1 MEITD
6 MANTNAKR
14 RKKQSKQRSKVS
26 MLKARDETR
35 KMSAAAAEA
44 NASTARAA
52 TDLMR
57 GQFETVQRAWEVA
70 AEAARNVAARPI
82 DQLSRASGLVGKN
95 GNVGMQQS
103 LRNVETVMES
113 GTVIASAIHNITQE
127 VLELTSNRLQ
137 QNMNIMDA
145 LAKCRSP
152 EEFVRTQSEFVRAQ
166 IGDYVQSTRRIAEI
180 SLDMADEAADN
191 VDRSVRQG

>member
-1 MEITD
+1 
-6 MANTNAKR
+6 MANTNGKR
-14 RKKQSKQRSKVS
+14 RKRQGEQRRKVS

-35 KMSAAAAEA
+35 RMSAAAANA
-44 NASTARAA
+44 SASTARAA

-95 GNVGMQQS
+95 GDLGMQQS

-113 GTVIASAIHNITQE
+113 GTAFASAIHNISRE
-127 VLELTSNRLQ
+127 VVELTSNRLQ
-137 QNMNIMDA
+137 QNMNVIDA
-145 LAKCRSP
+145 LTKCRSP
-152 EEFVRTQSEFVRAQ
+152 EEFVRTQSEFVRQQ

-180 SLDMADEAADN
+180 SLDMADQAADKAS
-191 VDRSVRQG
+191 RSVGQR

>member
-1 MEITD
+1 
-6 MANTNAKR
+6 
-14 RKKQSKQRSKVS
+14 

-35 KMSAAAAEA
+35 RMSAAAANA
-44 NASTARAA
+44 SASTARAA

-95 GNVGMQQS
+95 GDLGMQQS

-113 GTVIASAIHNITQE
+113 GTAFASAIHNISRE
-127 VLELTSNRLQ
+127 VVELTSNRLQ
-137 QNMNIMDA
+137 QNMNVIDA

-152 EEFVRTQSEFVRAQ
+152 EEFVRTQSDFVRQQ

-180 SLDMADEAADN
+180 SLDMADQAADKAS
-191 VDRSVRQG
+191 RSVGQR

>member
-1 MEITD
+1 
-6 MANTNAKR
+6 MANTNGKR
-14 RKKQSKQRSKVS
+14 RKRQGEQRRKVS

-35 KMSAAAAEA
+35 RMSAAAANA
-44 NASTARAA
+44 SASTARAA

-57 GQFETVQRAWEVA
+57 GQFETVQRAWVVA

-95 GNVGMQQS
+95 GDLGMQQS

-113 GTVIASAIHNITQE
+113 GTAFASAIHNISRE
-127 VLELTSNRLQ
+127 VVELTSNRLQ
-137 QNMNIMDA
+137 QNMNVIDA
-145 LAKCRSP
+145 LTKCRSP
-152 EEFVRTQSEFVRAQ
+152 EEFVRTQSEFVRQQ

-180 SLDMADEAADN
+180 SLDMADQAADKAS
-191 VDRSVRQG
+191 RSVGQR

>member
-1 MEITD
+1 
-6 MANTNAKR
+6 MANTKAKR
-14 RKKQSKQRSKVS
+14 RKKQGGQRTKLSL
-26 MLKARDETR
+26 LKARDETR
-35 KMSAAAAEA
+35 KMSAATADASE
-44 NASTARAA
+44 STARAA

-103 LRNVETVMES
+103 LTNVETVMES

>member
-1 MEITD
+1 
-6 MANTNAKR
+6 MATTNGKR
-14 RKKQSKQRSKVS
+14 PKRQAGQKRKVS
-26 MLKARDETR
+26 MLRARDETR
-35 KMSAAAAEA
+35 RMSAAAAA
-44 NASTARAA
+44 ASASTARPA

-95 GNVGMQQS
+95 GDLGMQQS

-113 GTVIASAIHNITQE
+113 GTAIASAIHNISRE
-127 VLELTSNRLQ
+127 FVELTGNRLQ
-137 QNMNIMDA
+137 QNMNVIDA
-145 LAKCRSP
+145 LTKCRSP
-152 EEFVRTQSEFVRAQ
+152 EEFVRTQSEFVRQQ

-180 SLDMADEAADN
+180 SLDMADQAADKAS
-191 VDRSVRQG
+191 RSVGQR

>member
-1 MEITD
+1 

-14 RKKQSKQRSKVS
+14 RKKQGKQRRKVS

-70 AEAARNVAARPI
+70 AEAARDVAARPI

-113 GTVIASAIHNITQE
+113 GTVIASAIHNSPGTYEQP
-127 VLELTSNRLQ
+127 
-137 QNMNIMDA
+137 
-145 LAKCRSP
+145 LAA
-152 EEFVRTQSEFVRAQ
+152 EYEYYGRARK
-166 IGDYVQSTRRIAEI
+166 VSLARRIRTNPE
-180 SLDMADEAADN
+180 
-191 VDRSVRQG
+191 

>member
-1 MEITD
+1 
-6 MANTNAKR
+6 
-14 RKKQSKQRSKVS
+14 

-35 KMSAAAAEA
+35 RMSAAAANA
-44 NASTARAA
+44 SASTARAA

-95 GNVGMQQS
+95 GDLGMQQS

-113 GTVIASAIHNITQE
+113 GTAIASGIHDISREWNLLAIAC
-127 VLELTSNRLQ
+127 S
-137 QNMNIMDA
+137 
-145 LAKCRSP
+145 
-152 EEFVRTQSEFVRAQ
+152 RT
-166 IGDYVQSTRRIAEI
+166 
-180 SLDMADEAADN
+180 
-191 VDRSVRQG
+191 

>member
-1 MEITD
+1 

-14 RKKQSKQRSKVS
+14 RKRQGGQRRKVS

-35 KMSAAAAEA
+35 KMSAAAADSS
-44 NASTARAA
+44 ASTARAA

-70 AEAARNVAARPI
+70 AETARKIAARPI

-95 GNVGMQQS
+95 GDLGMQQS

-113 GTVIASAIHNITQE
+113 GTVIASAIHNMSREI
-127 VLELTSNRLQ
+127 VELTSNRLQ
-137 QNMNIMDA
+137 QNMNVIDA

-152 EEFVRTQSEFVRAQ
+152 EEFVRTQSEFVRQQ
-166 IGDYVQSTRRIAEI
+166 IGDYVQSTRRMAEI
-180 SLDMADEAADN
+180 SLDMADEAAQ
-191 VDRSVRQG
+191 RAGSSVGQG

>member
-1 MEITD
+1 
-6 MANTNAKR
+6 
-14 RKKQSKQRSKVS
+14 
-26 MLKARDETR
+26 MLRARDETR
-35 KMSAAAAEA
+35 RMSAAAAA
-44 NASTARAA
+44 ASASTARAA

-95 GNVGMQQS
+95 GDLGMQQS

-113 GTVIASAIHNITQE
+113 GTAIASAIHNISRE
-127 VLELTSNRLQ
+127 FVELTGNRLQ
-137 QNMNIMDA
+137 QNMNVIDA
-145 LAKCRSP
+145 LTKCRSP
-152 EEFVRTQSEFVRAQ
+152 EEFVRTQSEFVRQQ

-180 SLDMADEAADN
+180 SLDMADQAADKAS
-191 VDRSVRQG
+191 RSVGQR

>member
-14 RKKQSKQRSKVS
+14 RKKQGKQRRKVS

-35 KMSAAAAEA
+35 RMSAAAANA
-44 NASTARAA
+44 SASTARAA

-95 GNVGMQQS
+95 GDLGMQQS

-113 GTVIASAIHNITQE
+113 GTAFASAIHNISRE
-127 VLELTSNRLQ
+127 VVELTSNRLQ
-137 QNMNIMDA
+137 QNMNVIDA
-145 LAKCRSP
+145 LTKCRSP
-152 EEFVRTQSEFVRAQ
+152 EEFVRTQSEFVRQQ

-180 SLDMADEAADN
+180 SLDMADQAADKAS
-191 VDRSVRQG
+191 RSVGQR

>member
-1 MEITD
+1 

-14 RKKQSKQRSKVS
+14 RKKQGKQRRKVS
-26 MLKARDETR
+26 KLKARHETR

-82 DQLSRASGLVGKN
+82 DQLSRASGFVGKN
-95 GNVGMQQS
+95 GNLGMQQS
-103 LRNVETVMES
+103 LRNAETVMES
-113 GTVIASAIHNITQE
+113 GTAIASAIHNISRE
-127 VLELTSNRLQ
+127 VVELTSNRLQ
-137 QNMNIMDA
+137 QNMDVIDA

-152 EEFVRTQSEFVRAQ
+152 
-166 IGDYVQSTRRIAEI
+166 RRIRSNPKRFRA
-180 SLDMADEAADN
+180 AADWGLRPEHPSN
-191 VDRSVRQG
+191 RGDIPAHGG